1 MTYPQQQPQ
10 YGQPQ
15 TGPGMHNYA
24 QPPMQTYTQQ
34 VQPAYAPQT
43 TQYAPPAPAPVATY
57 APPQFSDPST
67 GGEGGA
73 PLKIREIEGRACGIR
88 PVKFV
93 PATPGAMFMGAPQS
107 DSVVIDVLVLDG
119 AVPLQYGES
128 RANDGTGGPA
138 VYALDALPAEVKG
151 VISNN
156 SEIVKACKAILD
168 SAPGNVIPC
177 RVVRGTQGN
186 RPFLLAALGSPLDT
200 APADADR
207 VRGML
212 GAAYVA
218 IGTGRWP
225 DGSPYVAPV
234 PREINGGPRQKP
246 NQANAQ
252 ATPATQVA
260 TYPPQPTASYAPAP
274 QAQVVYPQYAPT
286 AYPQAATSH
295 PIGAAKE
302 QPFPS
307 GSREAY
313 LSGQE
318 APMGWNLD
326 VWRQQVEAGRA
337 AQFLPQQ

>member
-1 MTYPQQQPQ
+1 MTYPQQPQ
-10 YGQPQ
+10 YGYQPQ
-15 TGPGMHNYA
+15 
-24 QPPMQTYTQQ
+24 
-34 VQPAYAPQT
+34 
-43 TQYAPPAPAPVATY
+43 PAPVQQTTY
-57 APPQFSDPST
+57 APPQFTDPST

-107 DSVVIDVLVLDG
+107 DSIVIDVLVLDG
-119 AVPLQYGES
+119 PTPLQYGES

-138 VYALDALPAEVKG
+138 CYAIDQLPAEIKG

-156 SEIVKACKAILD
+156 SEVVKACKAVLD

-186 RPFLLAALGSPLDT
+186 RPFLLAALGSALDT

-246 NQANAQ
+246 TQQQTAAQ
-252 ATPATQVA
+252 
-260 TYPPQPTASYAPAP
+260 YPPQPTYPPPAP
-274 QAQVVYPQYAPT
+274 VGQVVYPPAGPPQPQHAP
-286 AYPQAATSH
+286 
-295 PIGAAKE
+295 
-302 QPFPS
+302 
-307 GSREAY
+307 GSREAM

-318 APMGWNLD
+318 APAGWNAQT
-326 VWRQQVEAGRA
+326 WAGLAPEQR
-337 AQFLPQQ
+337 AQFLPA

>member
-1 MTYPQQQPQ
+1 MTYPQPAYYQPPTGQQP
-10 YGQPQ
+10 
-15 TGPGMHNYA
+15 
-24 QPPMQTYTQQ
+24 TYQQ
-34 VQPAYAPQT
+34 VPPTYAPQT

-57 APPQFSDPST
+57 APPQFSDPAT

-107 DSVVIDVLVLDG
+107 DSIVIDVLVLDG

-128 RANDGTGGPA
+128 RANDGTGGPP
-138 VYALDALPAEVKG
+138 VYALDALPAEIKG

-156 SEIVKACKAILD
+156 SEVVKACKAILD

-246 NQANAQ
+246 TQQAGQPAAQ
-252 ATPATQVA
+252 
-260 TYPPQPTASYAPAP
+260 YPPQPTASYAPAP
-274 QAQVVYPQYAPT
+274 TAQVVYPQAGPAHPVVQAYNAQAPAQQQYAP
-286 AYPQAATSH
+286 AP
-295 PIGAAKE
+295 
-302 QPFPS
+302 
-307 GSREAY
+307 GSREAF

-318 APMGWNLD
+318 VPAGWQAP
-326 VWRQQVEAGRA
+326 VWQGMTPDQRSQL
-337 AQFLPQQ
+337 LPQQ

>member
-1 MTYPQQQPQ
+1 MQPNYPQQPAGPA
-10 YGQPQ
+10 YG
-15 TGPGMHNYA
+15 Y
-24 QPPMQTYTQQ
+24 QPPGPVEHRQQPPAQGTYPYQD
-34 VQPAYAPQT
+34 PNAPGYYAPTGQHV
-43 TQYAPPAPAPVATY
+43 APVQQAPVATY

-107 DSVVIDVLVLDG
+107 DSIVIDVLVLDG

-128 RANDGTGGPA
+128 RANDGTGGPP

-156 SEIVKACKAILD
+156 SEVVKACKAILD

-246 NQANAQ
+246 TQQAGQPAAQ
-252 ATPATQVA
+252 
-260 TYPPQPTASYAPAP
+260 YPPQGTFSGVAP
-274 QAQVVYPQYAPT
+274 QGQVVYPPAGQPQQAP
-286 AYPQAATSH
+286 
-295 PIGAAKE
+295 
-302 QPFPS
+302 
-307 GSREAY
+307 REAY
-313 LSGQE
+313 LSGAV
-318 APMGWNLD
+318 APDGWNPQTWASLAPEQ
-326 VWRQQVEAGRA
+326 R
-337 AQFLPQQ
+337 AQFLPPT

>member
-1 MTYPQQQPQ
+1 MTYPQQGYQPQ
-10 YGQPQ
+10 QPPYG
-15 TGPGMHNYA
+15 
-24 QPPMQTYTQQ
+24 QPPMQTYA
-34 VQPAYAPQT
+34 QPAYQPQ
-43 TQYAPPAPAPVATY
+43 APAPVATY

-107 DSVVIDVLVLDG
+107 DSIVIDVLVLDG

-156 SEIVKACKAILD
+156 SEVVKACKAILD

-252 ATPATQVA
+252 ATPAVQP
-260 TYPPQPTASYAPAP
+260 TYPPQAAYPPAAPAG
-274 QAQVVYPQYAPT
+274 QVVYPQATAQHPIAQAYNAQAPTGQQYAPQPT
-286 AYPQAATSH
+286 APPAA
-295 PIGAAKE
+295 PVQQQFA
-302 QPFPS
+302 P

-318 APMGWNLD
+318 APAGWDLATWQTKVAPAD
-326 VWRQQVEAGRA
+326 R